1 MGKIL
6 LVLTVLLVVF
16 VAVYRDRIFLRDPL
30 GTVTRSGEKVED
42 TRVFINYSNDVLV
55 QEQGG
60 SQMWAVQHW
69 NGLQTVPAGLTCVQG
84 MLCLA
89 PAERLTGEDG
99 NVLSHHEAVMTAR
112 EVNFVDGEGRPV
124 QVTLR

>member
-6 LVLTVLLVVF
+6 LVLTVLLVAF
-16 VAVYRDRIFLRDPL
+16 VAVYRDRIYLRDPL
-30 GTVTRSGEKVED
+30 GAVTRSGEKVPD
-42 TRVFINYSNDVLV
+42 AHVFINYDNEVLV

-60 SQMWAVQHW
+60 TQMWAVQHW

-89 PAERLTGEDG
+89 PAERLTGENG
-99 NVLSHHEAVMTAR
+99 TVLSSHEAVMTAR

-124 QVTLR
+124 QVALR